1 VIVPDVNVLL
11 HAYNL
16 GSQRQSVMR
25 AWWETTLSGMRPVGL
40 AWPALLGFIRISTN
54 ARIIPQPLSV
64 RRAIEIVESWIEVPC
79 TELIWPG
86 AAHSEILFRL
96 LKAAGTGGNLTTD
109 AHIAALAIEYDAEV
123 ASTDRDFGRFDGV
136 KWFVPG
142 GSSRKM

>member
-1 VIVPDVNVLL
+1 MIVPDVNVLID
-11 HAYNL
+11 AYNL
-16 GSQRQSVMR
+16 GSQRQVATR
-25 AWWETTLSGMRPVGL
+25 RWWEATLSGPRPVGL
-40 AWPALLGFIRISTN
+40 AWPAMLGFIRICTHP
-54 ARIIPQPLSV
+54 RIIPEPASV
-64 RRAIEIVESWIEVPC
+64 DHAIEIVESWIQVPC

-123 ASTDRDFGRFDGV
+123 ASTDRDFGRFAGV

-142 GSSRKM
+142 GTARKM